1 MMITRPWQE
10 IGVDLG
16 TATVLIYVKGKGI
29 MLREPSVIAIV
40 RDTRE
45 VKAVGDE
52 AYRMLGRTPGNVI
65 AVRPMRD
72 GVIADYDMTEK
83 MLKSFINKVV
93 TGPSRFFKPH
103 VMVSVPSGVTE
114 VEKRAVLQA
123 TREVGARKAFL
134 IEETLAA
141 AIGAGVSIAEPTGSM
156 IVDVGGGTTDISMIA
171 LGGIVVSESLRI
183 AGNEFDE
190 AIIRYTRHKEN
201 LLIGDRTAEE
211 IKMKVGAAI
220 ISKPEN
226 IRDLEVRGRDLING
240 LPKTIKVT
248 TEDVVEA
255 LKEPLQKI
263 ADGVRRVLELAPP
276 ELVSDVIDRGIIMT
290 GGGSL
295 LRNFDELLR
304 QHTGIPVAVAENA
317 TECVAL
323 GTGKALDMIPVLQDA
338 LMTDGSLRR

>member
-1 MMITRPWQE
+1 MFFRLGQE

-29 MLREPSVIAIV
+29 LLREPSVIAMV
-40 RDTRE
+40 RDTGE
-45 VKAVGDE
+45 VKAVGEE
-52 AYRMLGRTPGNVI
+52 AYRMLGRTPGNIV

-72 GVIADYDMTEK
+72 GVIADYDLTEK
-83 MLKSFINKVV
+83 MLQAFVRKVL
-93 TGPSRFFKPH
+93 TGPSRLFKPQ
-103 VMVSVPSGVTE
+103 VMVCVPSGVTE
-114 VEKRAVLQA
+114 VERRAVLQA

-134 IEETLAA
+134 IEEPLAA
-141 AIGAGVSIAEPTGSM
+141 AIGAGVKIAEPTGSM
-156 IVDVGGGTTDISMIA
+156 IVDVGGGTTDVAIIS

-190 AIIRYTRHKEN
+190 SIIRHIRQKEN

-211 IKMKVGAAI
+211 VKTKVGAAMVRN
-220 ISKPEN
+220 EGDN
-226 IRDLEVRGRDLING
+226 LDLEVRGRDLING
-240 LPKTIKVT
+240 LPKSITVT
-248 TEDVVEA
+248 TEDIVEA

-263 ADGVRRVLELAPP
+263 ADGVRRVLEQAPP

-304 QHTGIPVAVAENA
+304 NTTGIPVMVAENA
-317 TECVAL
+317 TDSVAL
-323 GTGKALDMIPVLQDA
+323 GTGQALDMIHVLQDA
-338 LMTDGSLRR
+338 LISDNFLRR